1 MVCKGLDCGVF
12 VIRLP
17 VSDRRLQGLALPPQ
31 AAPFRHARQADV
43 HLFGNLRTRI
53 PFLEEPYQFRNA
65 SFIERASG
73 ANAVN
78 VAGGGGGVDFELR
91 DEAIEQYRYFFYDYL
106 RFGCHFEF
114 LLGVIG

>member
-53 PFLEEPYQFRNA
+53 PFLEEPYQMSPVVVGVSTSSSATRLSSSIVIFFTIICALVAILSFSLVLSA
-65 SFIERASG
+65 SYMEYIYHRYYT
-73 ANAVN
+73 
-78 VAGGGGGVDFELR
+78 VA
-91 DEAIEQYRYFFYDYL
+91 
-106 RFGCHFEF
+106 
-114 LLGVIG
+114 